1 MIDVRSETPRRV
13 AIRIRARAAA
23 LTLGALALG
32 VLLAGEAVA
41 NVPVV
46 TSSIKPRKIVS
57 STNGG
62 TRTWFVDFGPTY
74 FGSLAFRL
82 ENSGAQQ
89 TAQLVISEAASASDV
104 ITNAVG
110 ARTSSA
116 SITVAAGSKDY
127 TQFTDRPIRACRLQ
141 ASGSAV
147 SLDTSS
153 IVLIAKHVPFQDSAS
168 AFTSSDT
175 MLNRVFEFCKHSIKA
190 TSFMGVYIDGIRE
203 TKPYEGDTYI
213 NSLGHFAFDANPPI
227 ALFTHEY
234 LLTHPTWPWEY
245 RLMSI
250 LIGWDIYMAT
260 GEIDQLRRNY
270 SALTGRI
277 QSCIG
282 SGSWSDS
289 IALAD
294 WPVYMRDGYDS
305 TSRGGMV
312 TNAWAYKALMTIAD
326 MADALDKPSEATAFR
341 TRAAQTK
348 KRINDSLWLKSQ
360 NLYRDGMATNHV
372 SAHGNFYPLALGVVP
387 DSLKKTVGKYLAS
400 RGMPCNVYGA
410 QFLLDALFE
419 AGYDSAAIALM
430 AAKTTNSWSHML
442 DQVGATITMEAWD
455 PSQKPNLDW
464 NHAWGAAPANIIP
477 RRLFGIL
484 PLAPGYAKFM
494 IKPQAGYLTNGRY
507 VQPTVKGPIV
517 VSFESRR
524 GQSLAITADVPAG
537 SVAKIYVPAFGS
549 ANNDVLVD
557 SRTVAG
563 SREGDFLAV
572 DSLPAGHHVIERRN
586 PATGVSPGGPL
597 MASGPAV
604 KIYGGMGLVRF
615 RYPVGQAGAAYVSVH
630 GLDGKRVM
638 GFGMEPGSERTL
650 RLRPGVYVAY
660 AGNRGERAIPAKFL
674 VR

>member
-1 MIDVRSETPRRV
+1 M
-13 AIRIRARAAA
+13 RARAI
-23 LTLGALALG
+23 ALALG
-32 VLLAGEAVA
+32 VLFAGDAFA

-46 TSSIKPRKIVS
+46 TSNIKPRKIVQTTS
-57 STNGG
+57 GG
-62 TRTWFVDFGPTY
+62 TTTWFVDFGPAY

-82 ENSGAQQ
+82 ANSGAQQ
-89 TAQLVISEAASASDV
+89 TAQIVISEAASGTDV
-104 ITNAVG
+104 VTNATG

-116 SITVAAGSKDY
+116 SFAVAAGSKDY
-127 TQFTDRPIRACRLQ
+127 SQFTDRPIRACRLQ
-141 ASGSAV
+141 IPGTTV
-147 SLDTSS
+147 SLDTST
-153 IVLIAKHVPFQDSAS
+153 IVLVAKHVPFQDGAS
-168 AFTSSDT
+168 AFSSSDT

-190 TSFMGVYIDGIRE
+190 TTFMGVYIDGIRE

-213 NSLGHFAFDANPPI
+213 NSLGHFALDANPPI

-270 SALTGRI
+270 SVLAGRI

-305 TSRGGMV
+305 TSRGGVV

-326 MADALDKPSEATAFR
+326 MAEALDKPTEAAAFR

-348 KRINDSLWLKSQ
+348 KRLNDSLFLKSQ

-372 SAHGNFYPLALGVVP
+372 SLHGNFYPLALGLVP
-387 DSLKKTVGKYLAS
+387 DSLKKTVGRYLAS
-400 RGMPCNVYGA
+400 RGMACNVYGA

-430 AAKTTNSWSHML
+430 SAKTGNSWGHML

-455 PSQKPNLDW
+455 PTQKPNLDW

-494 IKPQAGYLTNGRY
+494 IKPQVGALTSGRY
-507 VQPTVKGPIV
+507 TQPTVKGNV
-517 VSFESRR
+517 TVAFESRR
-524 GQSLAITADVPAG
+524 GKSLAITAQVPAG
-537 SVAKIYVPAFGS
+537 AFAKVYVPVFGY
-549 ANNDVLVD
+549 ANTDVLVD
-557 SRTVAG
+557 NRTVAG
-563 SREGDFLAV
+563 VREGDFLSV
-572 DSLPAGHHVIERRN
+572 DSLPAGSHVIERRD
-586 PATGVSPGGPL
+586 PASRVSRAPIAAGPSVLVFPGEGV
-597 MASGPAV
+597 
-604 KIYGGMGLVRF
+604 VRF
-615 RYPVGQAGAAYVSVH
+615 RAAGGRGGKLVVTLRDL
-630 GLDGKRVM
+630 GGKRVGAFALDPM
-638 GFGMEPGSERTL
+638 AERTI
-650 RLRPGVYVAY
+650 RLKPGVYFSY
-660 AGNRGERAIPAKFL
+660 AGNRGEKPAPAKFL